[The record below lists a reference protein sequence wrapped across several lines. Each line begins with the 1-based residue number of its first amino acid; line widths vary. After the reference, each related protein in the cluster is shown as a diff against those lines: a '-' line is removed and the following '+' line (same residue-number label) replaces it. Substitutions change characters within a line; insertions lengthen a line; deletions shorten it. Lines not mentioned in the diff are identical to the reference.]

1 MNKTVGRIGAKLSAS
16 LKSVARG
23 KVVLSIK
30 LTVNNDT
37 LHSKE
42 FFYRIVDSSAGGKLR
57 KAMTSMDN
65 RIKKQKGAAHVGDN
79 CKAGYRA
86 DGRAVKGL

>member
-1 MNKTVGRIGAKLSAS
+1 MTKTVGSLRAKISAG

-30 LTVNNDT
+30 LTVNNDI

-57 KAMTSMDN
+57 KAIADRDN
-65 RIKKQKGAAHVGDN
+65 RIKKQKGAAHVGND

-86 DGRAVKGL
+86 DG